1 MRTVKVLLAM
11 GVCAGLAQQ
20 ALAAGEPE
28 NVIKYRQSVM
38 GALGGHAGAI
48 AGVVKGEVGFTD
60 HVAAHARA
68 ISETS
73 KLVVEVFPEGT
84 SDAAGFDTRALPKI
98 WEDWSGFKEAAE
110 KLEAES
116 AKLVEIAE
124 NGGDTRAIGAQFV
137 AVGKACGGCHK
148 PFRAEK
154 K

>member
-1 MRTVKVLLAM
+1 MKTVKVILAL
-11 GVCAGLAQQ
+11 GVCAGIAQQ
-20 ALAAGEPE
+20 ALAADAPE

-38 GALGGHAGAI
+38 SAVGGHTGAI

-60 HVAAHARA
+60 HVAAHARG
-68 ISETS
+68 IHEMS
-73 KLVVEVFPEGT
+73 KLVVEIFPEGT
-84 SDAAGFDTRALPKI
+84 SNADGFETRALPKV

-116 AKLVEIAE
+116 EKLVEVAE
-124 NGGDTRAIGAQFV
+124 GGDSQALGAQFM